1 MPHSRAICAVLQAAE
16 SAGVGTLCVLKLVA
30 PQQMERIAFLVAL
43 LAFEGFGARVP
54 QEVDIEIAGVFEL
67 PAAVLA
73 DAGLGVRSVSVNN
86 ALGLLVVDD
95 LHVD

>member
-43 LAFEGFGARVP
+43 LAFEGFGARIFT
-54 QEVDIEIAGVFEL
+54 EE
-67 PAAVLA
+67 PAAKRKKRHQKYAREFKEAKVIKERLK
-73 DAGLGVRSVSVNN
+73 RRQQENSK
-86 ALGLLVVDD
+86 
-95 LHVD
+95 